1 MTDLAPGAPPL
12 PDFCQPRAVLLVVL
26 LGLILAL
33 LLTLSADG
41 FAMFWTRFGLTALF
55 VEVVVLSSS
64 LVLCSAREPL
74 SRRSPAI
81 AYLAIFMLI
90 QLLVVGATL
99 AAGLMLPALTYD
111 ADHDLHF
118 SMLRNALIAALS
130 ALILLRFLSLH
141 RQWQQQVR
149 AETSARLAA
158 LQARIRPHFLF
169 NALNTIASLVRS
181 RPEQAEGAVLDL
193 SDLLRTALTDGA
205 RHTLAEELD
214 LVRGYLRIEALRL
227 GDRLAIDWRIED
239 DAPTEAR
246 IPALLIQPL
255 VENAIVHGVARLADG
270 GRLAVTVDRDGRD
283 RWRVVIENPLPPI
296 DNDQGEG
303 EARGGHRIALDNVRK
318 RMELAF
324 GEDGRCRVAHGRSR
338 YRIELSGPVDV

>member
-1 MTDLAPGAPPL
+1 MNDRREPAPPL
-12 PDFCQPRAVLLVVL
+12 PDFCQPT
-26 LGLILAL
+26 AL
-33 LLTLSADG
+33 LLVIMLGLLLALMLALAGSG
-41 FAMFWTRFGLTALF
+41 FDQFWPRLGLTAVF
-55 VEVVVLSSS
+55 IESIVLAATF
-64 LVLCSAREPL
+64 VLCAARHPL
-74 SRRSPAI
+74 SRLSPATGYI
-81 AYLAIFMLI
+81 VIFAVI
-90 QLLVVGATL
+90 QALVVAATL
-99 AAGLMLPALTYD
+99 CGLVLLPVHESAFGSVL
-111 ADHDLHF
+111 
-118 SMLRNALIAALS
+118 LRNGLIGAIA

-255 VENAIVHGVARLADG
+255 AENAIVHGVARLADG

-283 RWRVVIENPLPPI
+283 RWRVVIANPLPPI

>member
-1 MTDLAPGAPPL
+1 MTDPAPGAPPL
-12 PDFCQPRAVLLVVL
+12 PDFCQPQAVLLVVL

-41 FAMFWTRFGLTALF
+41 FAMFWTRLGLTALF
-55 VEVVVLSSS
+55 VEVVVLSST
-64 LVLCSAREPL
+64 LVLCSARDVL
-74 SRRSPAI
+74 SRLSPAT
-81 AYLAIFMLI
+81 AYLAIFLVI
-90 QLLVVGATL
+90 QLLVAGATL
-99 AAGLMLPALTYD
+99 AAGSLLPTLTYD
-111 ADHDLHF
+111 ADHDLLF
-118 SMLRNALIAALS
+118 SVLRNAFIAALS
-130 ALILLRFLSLH
+130 ALVLLRFLSLH

-149 AETSARLAA
+149 AEASARLAA

-193 SDLLRTALTDGA
+193 SDLLRTALAEDA

-227 GDRLAIDWRIED
+227 GDRLAIDWKIED
-239 DAPTEAR
+239 NAPTDAR

-255 VENAIVHGVARLADG
+255 VENAIVHGIARLADG
-270 GRLAVTVDRDGRD
+270 GRLAVTTDRDGRH
-283 RWRVVIENPLPPI
+283 RWRVVIENPLPP
-296 DNDQGEG
+296 NGEG

-324 GEDGRCRVAHGRSR
+324 GEDGRCRVEHGRTR
-338 YRIELSGPVDV
+338 FRIELSGPADT